1 MKIQQPSE
9 CNCET
14 CPGEAMPTG
23 GGYGGMKCMCNCH
36 KTTNKIVNS
45 YLCVPTY
52 QIQIYI
58 AGELQ
63 QIQAS
68 LQEYVTVG
76 CCVTV
81 TPTKYVYTGG
91 TETGAI
97 IGLINYARFETP
109 IVELNKH
116 AFNIAEK
123 LLKDCYQR
131 SCSVVLPDKTYYMKN
146 PQIVVER

>member
-1 MKIQQPSE
+1 MKIQQSNE

-14 CPGEAMPTG
+14 CPGEIIPPG
-23 GGYGGMKCMCNCH
+23 RGYGGMKCMCSCH
-36 KTTNKIVNS
+36 KTHND

-123 LLKDCYQR
+123 LLKDCHQR
-131 SCSVVLPDKTYYMKN
+131 SCSVVLPDKTYYIKN

>member
-1 MKIQQPSE
+1 MKIQQSNE

-14 CPGEAMPTG
+14 CQGEVIPSG
-23 GGYGGMKCMCNCH
+23 GGYGGMKCMCSCH
-36 KTTNKIVNS
+36 KTNNDHIS
-45 YLCVPTY
+45 VPTY

-58 AGELQ
+58 AGELH

-68 LQEYVTVG
+68 LQEYVTIG

-91 TETGAI
+91 AETGVI

-116 AFNIAEK
+116 AFDIAEK
-123 LLKDCYQR
+123 LLKDCHQR
-131 SCSVVLPDKTYYMKN
+131 SCSVVLPDKTYYIKN
-146 PQIVVER
+146 PQIAVER